1 MHLIQQRCLFD
12 IKQYIILSIT
22 LGGEGAINFKF
33 LLYFQSF
40 LCGGIISKVFYY
52 LPFFFLSFPNPTGI
66 SFAIRRAMLGRKKQA
81 LFRHW
86 NILPYLQYFN
96 KDLQL
101 HHSKCLTSIDAASFF
116 RSVNII
122 NLDLVR
128 ILGDGIFASHQE
140 LQRTEDG
147 KAGRFL
153 SYLKDWKM
161 WLWHQQWFIQG

>member
-1 MHLIQQRCLFD
+1 MLNSILFWALLLREKGQS
-12 IKQYIILSIT
+12 ILNFCYIFNHFCVEVLSARFFI
-22 LGGEGAINFKF
+22 IF
-33 LLYFQSF
+33 LF
-40 LCGGIISKVFYY
+40 I
-52 LPFFFLSFPNPTGI
+52 FLSFPNPTCI

-81 LFRHW
+81 LFRHL

-101 HHSKCLTSIDAASFF
+101 HHSKCLTSIDTASFF

-128 ILGDGIFASHQE
+128 ILGDGIFAPHQE

-153 SYLKDWKM
+153 SYLKD
-161 WLWHQQWFIQG
+161 